1 MALIFHMLA
10 SSMLI
15 SALWKAFIQC
25 VKCYLNPVQ
34 NTFNRT
40 DSIELLQFKVKYFPL
55 VAWLYFWQFFRSDC

>member
-1 MALIFHMLA
+1 
-10 SSMLI
+10 MLI

-55 VAWLYFWQFFRSDC
+55 SPGCIFGNFSDLIVDKSRMC